1 MGIVDLVTV
10 RQVAQLLREIYD
22 DGCRRCAEDLQQF
35 TGPLND
41 WVDELLQRQLPD
53 NWREQLRDYLAEQ
66 EPKGYRIEPEN
77 LPPLEDW
84 IHDWAEYRGLLPT
97 TGGEVA
103 ARMESD
109 ATDQPFVMAFTPNAS
124 GPPDPGGA
132 PIAPAAT
139 FANGF
144 EVAGPGPEVT
154 ASFKA
159 KVQQALD
166 ILDPRVGNWWQANS
180 VRGLVRARAFWLKSY
195 ESRMEANEQ
204 PVVIVDQNYT
214 AGQSAQAIIAEVS
227 GGWFADSIGAFY
239 KKYKFARTGDY
250 QEFLA
255 WQQGAV
261 GEAAKLA
268 SVLAEFYLNGIATL
282 TPAGDLIVTLGDV
295 TERGPRWDQLISVLP
310 YVSYLPIGAIV
321 LKLGKREARIPKG
334 AAQRLEKLTEKERKS
349 ILATAAT
356 AGSDE
361 EATAIMKREI
371 ARQVGNRQ
379 IHHPIS
385 ETVYKALEKHKNL
398 RGKYRPRDERFASLA
413 ITYEAHQGYE
423 KWHRELDQEVKNWIE
438 ENGTATEAVFEA
450 WLRQRYA
457 QPDLRAQLSTRV
469 LRLEQLSMQFY
480 SLDKSPDGDAE
491 TCAWEEAGHGRGDA
505 QACPNCGSI
514 IGMLEWLP
522 PFRVDL
528 KLYGKEFG
536 DFVFLPGSHDFLV
549 SQKFRDVY
557 HKHGITGLANFDPV
571 EVIAV
576 KSRRKRLSKPPMYF
590 RVLANYGQTAIDL
603 AASGFEWIDPPTCSL
618 CRNGIK
624 MRWKRLVL
632 EEGTWTGED
641 AFRPRGLSGTTMVSQ
656 RFKDV
661 CEQHDIKNA
670 VFIPADESSCDFYPG
685 LKNPSELDRPSR

>member
-53 NWREQLRDYLAEQ
+53 NWREQLRQYLAEQ

-77 LPPLEDW
+77 LAPLEDW

-97 TGGEVA
+97 TGGEA
-103 ARMESD
+103 IARTESD
-109 ATDQPFVMAFTPNAS
+109 ATDQPFVMAFAPNAS
-124 GPPDPGGA
+124 GPPAPGGA
-132 PIAPAAT
+132 PVAPAAT

-159 KVQQALD
+159 KVQQALEV
-166 ILDPRVGNWWQANS
+166 LDPRVGNWWQANS

-214 AGQSAQAIIAEVS
+214 AGQTAQAIIAEVS

-268 SVLAEFYLNGIATL
+268 SMLAEFYINGIATL

-321 LKLGKREARIPKG
+321 FKLGAREIKLPKPILK
-334 AAQRLEKLTEKERKS
+334 QLDKISSKERKVL
-349 ILATAAT
+349 LARANAAKTDDEAAAIIT
-356 AGSDE
+356 AGLGPEHHIATNKNWVSSLRGGPWSPAFEKLFKKAGMTLEDVANKVRIPGHE
-361 EATAIMKREI
+361 GPHPEAYHREI
-371 ARQVGNRQ
+371 
-379 IHHPIS
+379 
-385 ETVYKALEKHKNL
+385 
-398 RGKYRPRDERFASLA
+398 YR
-413 ITYEAHQGYE
+413 
-423 KWHRELDQEVKNWIE
+423 
-438 ENGTATEAVFEA
+438 
-450 WLRQRYA
+450 
-457 QPDLRAQLSTRV
+457 
-469 LRLEQLSMQFY
+469 
-480 SLDKSPDGDAE
+480 
-491 TCAWEEAGHGRGDA
+491 
-505 QACPNCGSI
+505 
-514 IGMLEWLP
+514 
-522 PFRVDL
+522 
-528 KLYGKEFG
+528 
-536 DFVFLPGSHDFLV
+536 
-549 SQKFRDVY
+549 
-557 HKHGITGLANFDPV
+557 
-571 EVIAV
+571 
-576 KSRRKRLSKPPMYF
+576 RLSDAVADLSGEAYA
-590 RVLANYGQTAIDL
+590 RGLLQELERL
-603 AASGFEWIDPPTCSL
+603 AAEIRTPGTEL
-618 CRNGIK
+618 N
-624 MRWKRLVL
+624 RLL
-632 EEGTWTGED
+632 T
-641 AFRPRGLSGTTMVSQ
+641 R
-656 RFKDV
+656 
-661 CEQHDIKNA
+661 
-670 VFIPADESSCDFYPG
+670 
-685 LKNPSELDRPSR
+685 